1 MKSFLKSMM
10 RESYKYFEPPTVS
23 NRRDFT
29 FGAAIDIKC
38 YAVEKIENV
47 VKDNVIVKEK
57 QSIIYTLTEIKA
69 GGYVCKSSE
78 YSTTTNV
85 LDYDMIKQVV
95 SYKDIK
101 GNVVYYKAIL

>member
-1 MKSFLKSMM
+1 MD
-10 RESYKYFEPPTVS
+10 KYEEVIVDGKKILIATKIDPELIEKNIEVS
-23 NRRDFT
+23 N
-29 FGAAIDIKC
+29 
-38 YAVEKIENV
+38 EKIENV

-57 QSIIYTLTEIKA
+57 QSIIYTLAEIKA

-85 LDYDMIKQVV
+85 LDYNMIKQVV